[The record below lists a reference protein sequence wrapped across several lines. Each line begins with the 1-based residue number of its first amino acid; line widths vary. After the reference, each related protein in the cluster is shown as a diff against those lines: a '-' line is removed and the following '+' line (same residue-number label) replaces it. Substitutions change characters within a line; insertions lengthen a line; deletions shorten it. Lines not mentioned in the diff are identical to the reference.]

1 MLAHTIHISLHHAY
15 FLLLFRREKQCIC
28 FQRLVRVYETEPD
41 NVPCLMDLMQEVQ
54 EYGQPPSEIIQEIAP
69 GIELD
74 AEGMPKIDG
83 SGLPFPPNE
92 ECCIM

>member
-1 MLAHTIHISLHHAY
+1 
-15 FLLLFRREKQCIC
+15 
-28 FQRLVRVYETEPD
+28 
-41 NVPCLMDLMQEVQ
+41 MDLMQEVQ